1 MTNKY
6 IKTKTPINERKLYKI
21 SQLTSLLG
29 VTART
34 VRYYDQLG
42 LLPNVKRTPG
52 NMRLFDEQDVA
63 LIQKIRYFQE
73 KEFLPLDVIKARLF
87 KETSGDTQ
95 TIAIVADHLLD
106 YDHPKL
112 HPVPGAD
119 DATTTN
125 PDRIANYTDCFQSLI
140 NQGFTTIYSYHA
152 ALSPNV
158 EAATI
163 AASTH
168 KHSAT
173 IHVLST
179 NSIGGGH
186 HLYVTAIANV
196 LQASD
201 SENEVGLYIN
211 KNKDLVLDLFISK
224 DLSILFPT
232 TDAET
237 KLQTDLKTQRAS
249 FNAIMQFKHD
259 QFNLIDYYQ
268 HNSDAVESLGLIIEE
283 ETALRAGY
291 LNAIAI
297 TYHRLY
303 AEATALT
310 NQLKAAYPK
319 ATLSVTETDAHTS
332 QMIQGDF
339 IGISIL

>member
-95 TIAIVADHLLD
+95 TIAIVADHLVD
-106 YDHPKL
+106 YSHPKI
-112 HPVPGAD
+112 HAASGAD
-119 DATTTN
+119 DASTTQADRVNTYTN
-125 PDRIANYTDCFQSLI
+125 CFKALI
-140 NQGFTTIYSYHA
+140 NQGFSTIYSYHA
-152 ALSPNV
+152 ALSPNF
-158 EAATI
+158 ESATI
-163 AASTH
+163 AAATH
-168 KHSAT
+168 GDSAT

-179 NSIGGGH
+179 HSVGGGH
-186 HLYVTAIANV
+186 QLYVTAIANV

-201 SENEVGLYIN
+201 SENEVELYAE
-211 KNKDLVLDLFISK
+211 KNKGLVLDIFMS
-224 DLSILFPT
+224 DNLSILFPT
-232 TDAET
+232 TETQT
-237 KLQTDLKTQRAS
+237 KLQQDLDTQRSAFS
-249 FNAIMQFKHD
+249 SIMKFKDD
-259 QFNLIDYYQ
+259 QFTLVDYYQ
-268 HNSDAVESLGLIIEE
+268 HNNEAVESLGLIIEE
-283 ETALRAGY
+283 EAALRAGY
-291 LNAIAI
+291 LNSIAI
-297 TYHRLY
+297 TYNRLY

-310 NQLKAAYPK
+310 NQFKANYPK
-319 ATLSVTETDAHTS
+319 ASVSIAQADDHT
-332 QMIQGDF
+332 QGMIQGNF
-339 IGISIL
+339 IGISVL